1 MMQETCVH
9 LLTVFHEEE
18 FMSHLARVL
27 CVLGMFALAVPI
39 VNSKP
44 NPEPGDRSA
53 LAIVFNDG
61 RQRSYPM
68 AEIARIEGT
77 FAAARGA
84 NSKPAAIV
92 VIFRDGRQQSFP
104 MAEIASID
112 FKASAARSAALGRN
126 HFIGKWRVGDGSG
139 QTFYI
144 TLDPDGSARKSIGAS
159 HGTWTVV
166 DEEARISW
174 DDGWHDA
181 IRKVGTKHEKFAYGA
196 GKSFSDEPDNV
207 TDARNIQAKP
217 I

>member
-1 MMQETCVH
+1 
-9 LLTVFHEEE
+9 
-18 FMSHLARVL
+18 MSHLARVL
-27 CVLGMFALAVPI
+27 CVLGILALAVPI

-44 NPEPGDRSA
+44 NPEPGDSRSA

-61 RQRSYPM
+61 RQRSFPM
-68 AEIARIEGT
+68 AEIARMEGT
-77 FAAARGA
+77 FTAAHGGS
-84 NSKPAAIV
+84 SKPAAIV
-92 VIFRDGRQQSFP
+92 IVFRDGRQQSFL

-112 FKASAARSAALGRN
+112 FKASAASAPALGRN
-126 HFIGKWRVGDGSG
+126 HFIGKWRVGDGAG
-139 QTFYI
+139 RTFYI
-144 TLDPDGSARKSIGAS
+144 TLDPDGTARKSIGAS

-181 IRKVGTKHEKFAYGA
+181 IRKVGTKHEKFAYA
-196 GKSFSDEPDNV
+196 PGKSFSDDSDNV